1 MLTNVKILAPIR
13 INTSDHSENKKSYA
27 KAFRLF
33 SINYSLSKW
42 CASFHSWWCTLSCK
56 SFKNRESNNTSFTLG
71 LGICLKKVLSRQE
84 MYFHSNSMHLL
95 CLSQARSHYSSKLA
109 DYLVSAKR
117 IQILWCFAELWQV
130 NLKIRVDRSHT
141 KNKIGNVAFCF
152 QNLISINYLFLW
164 RWLERSI

>member
-1 MLTNVKILAPIR
+1 MMCI
-13 INTSDHSENKKSYA
+13 
-27 KAFRLF
+27 F
-33 SINYSLSKW
+33 SQLMMHTVLQEFQK
-42 CASFHSWWCTLSCK
+42 H
-56 SFKNRESNNTSFTLG
+56 RESNNTSFTLG